1 MKLSTRARYSVRLMI
16 YLADHARPDRPVTL
30 KEVAQ
35 NQGLSQ
41 RYLEQLVVPLKNAS
55 LVRSVPGKHGGY
67 FLARNPKEIQIGE
80 IIEGAIGPIRIMDC
94 LDSKYDCT
102 FMEKCSARRMWGL
115 INVRITDV
123 LYDYSLEDLSE
134 TRAMPAPPQASG

>member
-1 MKLSTRARYSVRLMI
+1 MKLSTRAGYSVRLMT
-16 YLADHARPDRPVTL
+16 YLADHGRPDKPVTL

-67 FLARNPKEIQIGE
+67 YLARSPKEIQIGE
-80 IIEGAIGPIRIMDC
+80 IIEGAIGRIRIMDC
-94 LDSKYDCT
+94 LDPKYDCR
-102 FMEKCSARRMWGL
+102 FMEKCNARRMWGL

-134 TRAMPAPPQASG
+134 KRTTHSQQTESG